1 MDTSGDP
8 RPEPSRA
15 ASASQESRRRLDSWK
30 EIASYLGRS
39 EKTVRRWEEGEGLPV
54 HRLHHEKRGS
64 VYAYAGE
71 LDAWREA
78 RRAATKGE
86 PLSGNNASKLDTP
99 EILVAGPELE
109 GKRTNLLDPRRR
121 RWLIAVVISAAISL
135 IGLLAGMRWIRLRE
149 LVGRGPSTVR
159 IQSLAVLPFENLS
172 SDTEQEYFAIGVTEQ
187 LITELAKITS
197 VRVISRTSVMRYKNT
212 TKSLREIAQELN
224 VDAVIEG
231 AVMRSGSRVRMTVQL
246 ITPSPEHHLW
256 ADTYEGDIRDV
267 LTLQRDAAHDIGT
280 RIQTK
285 LATRA
290 DVRSGA
296 NKRLDPETYEDY
308 LRGRYF
314 LARRNGEA
322 INKALAYFNK
332 AVQRDPQY
340 AQAYAGLAVT
350 YDVVGM
356 YHFLPPDASF
366 ARVKGF
372 ANKALA
378 LDNTLSE
385 AYTARALAASF
396 WEFDWAAADKDFQR
410 AIELDPNSAL
420 AHHWFGEHFIAVGK
434 AERAVAEL
442 KRARELD
449 PLSLPVNSALGRVYR
464 DAGLFDEALLQCN
477 KTVELDPNFSMGHW
491 CLGQTYLG
499 ERNYSAA
506 IPELERASALGTT
519 PLLICDLGFAYA
531 AAGRSIGAR
540 AILEAFQRKAQFEY
554 IPPYLI
560 AAIYGALGEKDEA
573 FKWLDRAY
581 NERDSHITYLKLDPE
596 MDPLRSDPRFGI
608 LMQRLKLPE

>member
-1 MDTSGDP
+1 
-8 RPEPSRA
+8 
-15 ASASQESRRRLDSWK
+15 
-30 EIASYLGRS
+30 
-39 EKTVRRWEEGEGLPV
+39 
-54 HRLHHEKRGS
+54 

>member
-1 MDTSGDP
+1 M
-8 RPEPSRA
+8 
-15 ASASQESRRRLDSWK
+15 RLDSWK
-30 EIASYLGRS
+30 QIASYLGRS
-39 EKTVRRWEEGEGLPV
+39 EKTARRWEETEGLPV
-54 HRLHHEKRGS
+54 HRLLHEKRGS

-71 LDAWREA
+71 LDAWRDA

-86 PLSGNNASKLDTP
+86 PLSGNNVSKLDTP
-99 EILVAGPELE
+99 EILAAGPELE
-109 GKRTNLLDPRRR
+109 GKRTNLLGHRRR
-121 RWLIAVVISAAISL
+121 RWLLAVVVSAAISL

-149 LVGRGPSTVR
+149 LVVRGPSAVR

-212 TKSLREIAQELN
+212 TKSLREIARELS
-224 VDAVIEG
+224 VDAVVEG
-231 AVMRSGSRVRMTVQL
+231 AVVRSGIRVRMTVQL
-246 ITPSPEHHLW
+246 VTPSPEHHLW

-290 DVRSGA
+290 DVRSGT

-332 AVQRDPQY
+332 SVQRDPQY

-385 AYTARALAASF
+385 AHTARALAASF
-396 WEFDWAAADKDFQR
+396 WEFDWAAAEQDFRR
-410 AIELDPNSAL
+410 AIELDPNSTL
-420 AHHWFGEHFIAVGK
+420 AHHWFGEHLIAVGK

-449 PLSLPVNSALGRVYR
+449 PLSIPVNSALGRVYR

-499 ERNYSAA
+499 QRRYTAA
-506 IPELERASALGTT
+506 IPELERASTLGTT

-531 AAGRSIGAR
+531 SAGRSIEAR
-540 AILEAFQRKAQFEY
+540 AILEGFPRKAQFAY

-560 AAIYGALGEKDEA
+560 AVIYAGLGEKDEA

-581 NERDSHITYLKLDPE
+581 NEHDSHITYLKLDPE